1 LASKE
6 INDIVPGQQEVCRSR
21 RHSGFTLLELV
32 IVIAVIGTLLT
43 LAIPS
48 YQRYTQRAHRAEA
61 IRIMLAIAGCQ
72 ERVRSNTG
80 FYDTS
85 RCKEG
90 YESDSHELRIEPPDS
105 AASLVFVIFAEPQP
119 GRDDSCGSLSL
130 DQAGTRGIS
139 GDPETLIKCWSG
151 R

>member
-1 LASKE
+1 MASKK
-6 INDIVPGQQEVCRSR
+6 IKIT
-21 RHSGFTLLELV
+21 GFSLLELV
-32 IVIAVIGTLLT
+32 IVLAVIGVLLT

-61 IRIMLAIAGCQ
+61 IRMMLAIADCQ
-72 ERVRSNTG
+72 ERVRASTG

-85 RCKEG
+85 GCGEG
-90 YESDSHELRIEPPDS
+90 FNSDSHELRIEPPGNV
-105 AASLVFVIFAEPQP
+105 ASLEFTIIAQLRQ
-119 GRDDSCGSLSL
+119 GSDDACGNLSL

-139 GDPETLIKCWSG
+139 GSQAAVNKCWGG